1 MSGSPAPGGPRTTAV
16 ITRYVAWNGV
26 ERRATLLYPR
36 GYRGV
41 LPLVISPHARGGD
54 HVMPRWGDLPGRFGF
69 MCVCPEGHGRISPGN
84 SYAAPGQIDD
94 LATMPDRA
102 DGWLPRGLDVARDRI
117 YAIGPS
123 MGGMESLALV
133 GRYPDLLRGALAFDA
148 PTDLAARW
156 VTASAVRRVWI
167 EEEVGARPADAPELY
182 AERSPLGM
190 VDAIAASD
198 AAIWCVYS
206 SEDVA
211 SGADPHQV
219 PAFLQALADR
229 RGRVVGAR
237 LGTWEHGLGW
247 AQGLDGALR
256 LLDLADASAGRYP
269 GAETR
274 FKPQPQPTAQPPV
287 A

>member
-1 MSGSPAPGGPRTTAV
+1 MDPAGLV
-16 ITRYVAWNGV
+16 
-26 ERRATLLYPR
+26 RRALASTRNALDILRAGRLGQPYGAPHEVIDQGPHHR
-36 GYRGV
+36 LRRYATCARDDGPV
-41 LPLVISPHARGGD
+41 ALMVPPLMVTSEVYDISP
-54 HVMPRWGDLPGRFGF
+54 
-69 MCVCPEGHGRISPGN
+69 EIS
-84 SYAAPGQIDD
+84 SV
-94 LATMPDRA
+94 RA
-102 DGWLPRGLDVARDRI
+102 LLRSGLDVARDRI